1 MGEGARQVSVSKAQ
15 RAKANAI
22 ERQVE
27 VLSVARLPRIV
38 RQSMRMKT
46 GVLAAFRR
54 GEPIDHII
62 REFSAELGMILT
74 DVTVATH
81 LAGRMNV
88 LVDASEAIKRR
99 RKRIKALDKITDA
112 VTFLR
117 DRTALTELQLQH
129 LRITYSESAL
139 DIARGF
145 DETVGARLR
154 KEVAIS
160 ITEGETVKDG
170 SARLGRA
177 FNSMG
182 INDVRPHLLETIFR
196 TQTRIS
202 WSAGE
207 WNADQDPAIQ
217 EILWGYT
224 YSTVG
229 DDRVRPSH
237 ALLDGT
243 TLPKDDPIW
252 DTIMTPNGWEC
263 RCQILRVYDTDA
275 HVVQAVGDPEEIDG
289 VLVTPGPDEGFEF
302 NPGRLHQDTIAVP
315 RIDRD
320 DVPGIAASISLPKE
334 VLALACL
341 IDDPTMLDEQIASR
355 VGCSRRSLYNWPRFK
370 AAKKAMGSGRFDRTR
385 GSKFDGELEAWR

>member
-1 MGEGARQVSVSKAQ
+1 
-15 RAKANAI
+15 
-22 ERQVE
+22 
-27 VLSVARLPRIV
+27 
-38 RQSMRMKT
+38 
-46 GVLAAFRR
+46 
-54 GEPIDHII
+54 
-62 REFSAELGMILT
+62 MILT

-99 RKRIKALDKITDA
+99 RVKALDKITDA
-112 VTFLR
+112 VTFFR
-117 DRTALTELQLQH
+117 DRTVLTPGQLEQ
-129 LRITYSESAL
+129 LRITYSDAAL

-160 ITEGETVKDG
+160 ISEGETVKDG

-177 FNSMG
+177 FDSMG
-182 INDVRPHLLETIFR
+182 LGDQVTQPLMETLIR
-196 TQTRIS
+196 TQTRIA

-243 TLPKDDPIW
+243 TLPKEDPIW
-252 DTIMTPNGWEC
+252 DSIMTPNGWSC
-263 RCQILRVYDTDA
+263 RCQILRVYDTDEQ
-275 HVVQAVGDPEEIDG
+275 VIQAVAKQ
-289 VLVTPGPDEGFEF
+289 L
-302 NPGRLHQDTIAVP
+302 GR
-315 RIDRD
+315 
-320 DVPGIAASISLPKE
+320 GASFRLFRGHFCANYCKE
-334 VLALACL
+334 
-341 IDDPTMLDEQIASR
+341 
-355 VGCSRRSLYNWPRFK
+355 
-370 AAKKAMGSGRFDRTR
+370 
-385 GSKFDGELEAWR
+385 